1 MLLACNLYIISLQTK
16 IHIFLFIYFSL
27 GGGGAI
33 TCRGDEGKDEFPWKC
48 QEVHD
53 VVSA

>member
-16 IHIFLFIYFSL
+16 IHLFLYIYFSL
-27 GGGGAI
+27 GGVAI